1 MSDIVI
7 KKNYP
12 DGYSSD
18 ALEILTKMSFTN
30 GRDLKILGSMSL
42 RSQIYAGDYDA
53 LEYVQGFGDLDY
65 MLNNLAKK
73 FKKIVQDIIPI
84 NSI

>member
-42 RSQIYAGDYDA
+42 RSQIYAGD
-53 LEYVQGFGDLDY
+53 
-65 MLNNLAKK
+65 
-73 FKKIVQDIIPI
+73 
-84 NSI
+84 